1 MSDATIAK
9 LLLLALS
16 FCWGLSWTA
25 MRIALDEVS
34 PWSMRL
40 IGYSIGAATLLILLK
55 AQGRS
60 LAIPLGRD
68 WLHVF
73 VAALFIAVGVRRGR
87 HLRAAAWRT
96 PRASSSSTT
105 RCRSGAA

>member
-1 MSDATIAK
+1 MSDATVAK

-16 FCWGLSWTA
+16 FCWGLSWIA

-40 IGYSIGAATLLILLK
+40 IGYSIGAATLLVLIK

-60 LAIPLGRD
+60 LCDPARPRLAGTSSSRRCSSR
-68 WLHVF
+68 
-73 VAALFIAVGVRRGR
+73 VGSASPAPSRSSWRTRRG
-87 HLRAAAWRT
+87 
-96 PRASSSSTT
+96 
-105 RCRSGAA
+105 

>member
-1 MSDATIAK
+1 MSDATVAK

-16 FCWGLSWTA
+16 FCWGLSWSA

-40 IGYSIGAATLLILLK
+40 IGYSIGAATLLILIK

-60 LAIPLGRD
+60 LYVPSGRD
-68 WLHVF
+68 RWHVL
-73 VAALFIAVGVRRGR
+73 VAAMFSS
-87 HLRAAAWRT
+87 WRSAL
-96 PRASSSSTT
+96 PA
-105 RCRSGAA
+105 RSRS